1 MGGGAPPA
9 KAEELATPVVQG
21 LLSVGVLC
29 CFSVSSLTQ
38 EALTSKRYGA
48 EEAPF
53 HFKNFLLF
61 AHARRGD
68 GERHYARW
76 VVVVGAYY
84 ASHWL
89 GLASLH
95 HLSYP
100 VRGLPDR
107 ARVAV
112 RKWTLML
119 HMSAWQGLLSYAT
132 CWSNGDEASRA
143 LAFVRAHPD
152 VSLDLGA
159 FLVSKALGTLCV
171 YKLLRESGTIV
182 VATITTLRKVLSV
195 LLSVAIFGHAVGPA
209 SARRRAP
216 PNAMARTSVESMLK
230 TLNLMAYYDNF
241 KIERVE
247 DVETVR
253 NLTIE
258 EFRTASDS
266 EAPPVQAAPA
276 APAGTWAAAVV
287 AGPRTAPAPAPA
299 RPGGD
304 AGGAADA
311 GEEVEPPA

>member
-61 AHARRGD
+61 AQSVAAAAVALGMLARGAAPARATASGTTRAGYPVHVTFKSCKAIPVVI
-68 GERHYARW
+68 GERLLTTKRHGAAKLCGVFAMYAGYQTALVSRC
-76 VVVVGAYY
+76 
-84 ASHWL
+84 ASE
-89 GLASLH
+89 
-95 HLSYP
+95 
-100 VRGLPDR
+100 
-107 ARVAV
+107 
-112 RKWTLML
+112 WTLML
-119 HMSAWQGLLSYAT
+119 HMNAWQGLLSYAT

-195 LLSVAIFGHAVGPA
+195 LLSVAIFGHAVGP
-209 SARRRAP
+209 
-216 PNAMARTSVESMLK
+216 
-230 TLNLMAYYDNF
+230 
-241 KIERVE
+241 
-247 DVETVR
+247 
-253 NLTIE
+253 
-258 EFRTASDS
+258 
-266 EAPPVQAAPA
+266 VQ
-276 APAGTWAAAVV
+276 WAALALVFLHKYV
-287 AGPRTAPAPAPA
+287 GEY
-299 RPGGD
+299 
-304 AGGAADA
+304 AAA
-311 GEEVEPPA
+311 ALVERKKPKAA